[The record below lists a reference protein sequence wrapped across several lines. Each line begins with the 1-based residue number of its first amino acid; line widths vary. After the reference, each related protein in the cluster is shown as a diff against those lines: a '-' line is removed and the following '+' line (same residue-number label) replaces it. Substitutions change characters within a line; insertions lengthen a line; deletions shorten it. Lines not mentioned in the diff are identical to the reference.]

1 MNNSDVASDL
11 IHGGITHLPHP
22 APRCGCAADDVIA
35 YRDDDGDWTCTSCGR
50 RARARATEPQAAAHR
65 PMRVSVRRT
74 RRAPRRPNRI
84 PATFDSPLPT
94 PWPS

>member
-1 MNNSDVASDL
+1 MNNSDL
-11 IHGGITHLPHP
+11 THGGTTYLPHP
-22 APRCGCAADDVIA
+22 APRCGCAADEVIA

-50 RARARATEPQAAAHR
+50 RLGARSPAPQR
-65 PMRVSVRRT
+65 LSVRRT

-84 PATFDSPLPT
+84 GAKFDSQLPT